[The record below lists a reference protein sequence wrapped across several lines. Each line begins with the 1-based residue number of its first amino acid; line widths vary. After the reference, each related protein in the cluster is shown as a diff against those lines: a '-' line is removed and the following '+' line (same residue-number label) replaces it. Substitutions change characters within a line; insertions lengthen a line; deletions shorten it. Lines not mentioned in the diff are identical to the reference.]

1 MKIKKGILLSI
12 DESDLKEGEFYSK
25 AVKEVADH
33 VFYDMPG
40 LRSVNLPNCTKIGN
54 YCFSYNQALTSISL
68 PVLETC
74 GYDCFNSNQALT
86 SISLP
91 VLETCGNYCFSYNQ
105 ALTSQALTSISLP
118 VLETCGNDCFSSNQA
133 LTSISLPV
141 LETCGYDCFSSNQAL
156 TSISIRCNK
165 LNAKNVDGYP
175 FVIENEKTTK
185 GIKIYTGYNLVQV
198 TGKKIQKQ
206 ACYVAEKEGFTAHG
220 DTPKKA
226 ISDLQFKVVAEKLKN
241 EPIKADTLI
250 TVNHYRLI
258 TGACEMGVKSWIEQ
272 NKLTG
277 KENMRADEL
286 LPLLIKTNAYGIDR
300 FKQLMDF

>member
-1 MKIKKGILLSI
+1 MKIEKGILLSI

-91 VLETCGNYCFSYNQ
+91 VLETCGYY
-105 ALTSQALTSISLP
+105 
-118 VLETCGNDCFSSNQA
+118 
-133 LTSISLPV
+133 
-141 LETCGYDCFSSNQAL
+141 CFSSNQAL

>member
-54 YCFSYNQALTSISL
+54 YCFS
-68 PVLETC
+68 
-74 GYDCFNSNQALT
+74 SNQALT

-105 ALTSQALTSISLP
+105 ALTS
-118 VLETCGNDCFSSNQA
+118 QA

>member
-54 YCFSYNQALTSISL
+54 YCFS
-68 PVLETC
+68 
-74 GYDCFNSNQALT
+74 SNQALT